1 MTWDFQFLILLNTNS
16 LNSFMFFYHLNS
28 FLKKYSKIPLNSEK
42 KTNLRH
48 DMGHPIPFN
57 SLTIPLKFLLKSFK
71 FL

>member
-42 KTNLRH
+42 KQIYAMTWDIQFLS
-48 DMGHPIPFN
+48 IP
-57 SLTIPLKFLLKSFK
+57 
-71 FL
+71 